1 MTSWFVFNKSRLL
14 LQELSD
20 GEYAIPQAVNAP
32 IPPSENIS
40 PIQVSAATESKHCVM
55 AFPVDVPAPEG
66 YTFYDLRQSYFV
78 LAEADYQMAGKCHE
92 LVYWDQRTRYCGHCG
107 TPQTIRDGLYKE
119 CPSCHQQSWPQLTT
133 AIIVLISRGDDVLLV
148 RSRDFR
154 GRYYGLV
161 AGFVETGESL
171 EEAVRREVKE
181 ETSLTIC
188 NLRYFGSQ
196 PWPYP
201 SGLMVGFTAEYA
213 DGELQLQAS
222 ELSEGGWFHYNQLPE
237 IPQKM
242 SIARRLIDHW
252 TEEKKK
258 TISYETD

>member
-1 MTSWFVFNKSRLL
+1 MTHWFVFNKSRLL
-14 LQELSD
+14 LQELPD
-20 GEYAIPQAVNAP
+20 NKFAIPHAADVPMPLSDNT
-32 IPPSENIS
+32 S
-40 PIQVSAATESKHCVM
+40 PVQVSSNPDNETSVVAYSTDH
-55 AFPVDVPAPEG
+55 PAPAG

-78 LAEADYQMAGKCHE
+78 LSDADYQLAGKCHE

-107 TPQTIRDGLYKE
+107 TPQILQEGLYKE
-119 CPSCHQQSWPQLTT
+119 CPSCHQLSWPQLST
-133 AIIVLISRGDDVLLV
+133 AIIVLISRGNEVLLV
-148 RSRDFR
+148 RSKDFR
-154 GRYYGLV
+154 GNYYGLV

-171 EEAVRREVKE
+171 EEAVIREVKE
-181 ETSLTIC
+181 ETSLTIR

-213 DGELQLQAS
+213 DGELHLQAS
-222 ELSEGGWFHYNQLPE
+222 ELSEGGWFNYNQLPE

-252 TEEKKK
+252 QMRFANEK
-258 TISYETD
+258 